1 MMKSQTW
8 LALILLILTNLSDFA
23 TAQNHWCYNDGNY
36 TANSTYSTNLNTLLS
51 SLSSNMDDSGFYNAS
66 QGVAA
71 PDRANALALCRADIQ
86 LESCRGCVQ
95 NATIQLLNL
104 CPERKHA
111 ILWRDVCVLH
121 YSNVSLFGNRAEW
134 PPIMVWVTAN
144 VSSPDQF
151 KQSLRTLVDALTLQ
165 AASGGSLM
173 KVAAGNHTAPDFQW
187 IYAMLQCTPDISEED
202 CSGCLTAAA
211 QLIPECCDSK
221 RWATIL
227 LPSCNLQYGLDPFYN
242 ITRIQEAQT
251 AVSMTSPSP
260 VPAPVLPPPL
270 LAPPGH
276 GNNNTARTVI
286 IIVATVVACLIVAI
300 CVGFCL
306 RKRTKKKAVETIPSD
321 EEMSATES
329 LQYDFGKIRAAT
341 DDFSDANKLGQGGFG
356 VVYKGK
362 LDNGKEIA
370 VKRLSRRSAQG
381 DVEFKNEVLL
391 VAKLQHRYLVRLL
404 GFALQGTER
413 LLIYEFVQNASL
425 DHFIFGHGNDNT
437 ARTVIIIV
445 ATVVAC
451 LIVAICVGLCL
462 RKRSMKKAVE
472 TIPSDEEMSATESL
486 QYDFGKIRAATD
498 DFSDANKLGQ
508 GGFGVVYK
516 GKLENGKEIAV
527 KRLSRRSARGDVEFK
542 NEVLL
547 VAKLQHRYL
556 VRLLGFALQGTERV
570 LIYEF
575 VQNASLDH
583 YIFDRIRR
591 FYIDWNKRYKI
602 IGGIARGLLYLHED
616 SRFRIIHRDLKA
628 SNILLDGEM
637 NPKIADFGTASGY
650 MAPEYAKHGQISV
663 KTDVFSFG
671 VLVLE
676 IVSGRKN
683 NSFRDGENAGD
694 MLISFAWRNW
704 HEGTATSIIDPALM
718 SGAASQADMLRCI
731 HIGLL
736 CVQENAS
743 VRPTMASVVLML
755 SSFSTT
761 LPVPSPPAFFMSN
774 SLELRR
780 SLERNP
786 AQCTHSSRNDASI
799 SELRPR

>member
-8 LALILLILTNLSDFA
+8 LPLILLFLTNLSDFV
-23 TAQNHWCYNDGNY
+23 TAQNYWCYNDGNY

-66 QGVAA
+66 QGEAA

-111 ILWRDVCVLH
+111 ILWRDVCALH

-134 PPIMVWVTAN
+134 PAIMVWDTTN

-151 KQSLRTLVDALTLQ
+151 KERLRTVVDGLSLQ
-165 AASGGSLM
+165 AALGGSMM
-173 KVAAGNHTAPDFQW
+173 KVAAGNRTAPDFQT
-187 IYAMLQCTPDISEED
+187 IYAMLQCTPDMSEED
-202 CSGCLTAAA
+202 CSGCLTSAA
-211 QLIPECCDSK
+211 QHIPQCCDSK
-221 RWATIL
+221 RAATIL
-227 LPSCNLQYGLDPFYN
+227 LPSCNLQYGLGPFYN
-242 ITRIQEAQT
+242 ITRIQEAQA
-251 AVSMTSPSP
+251 AVSMTSPPP
-260 VPAPVLPPPL
+260 VPAPAPVP
-270 LAPPGH
+270 APPGH
-276 GNNNTARTVI
+276 GNDNTARTII
-286 IIVATVVACLIVAI
+286 IIVATVVACLMVAI

-321 EEMSATES
+321 EEMSTTES
-329 LQYDFGKIRAAT
+329 LQYDF
-341 DDFSDANKLGQGGFG
+341 
-356 VVYKGK
+356 
-362 LDNGKEIA
+362 
-370 VKRLSRRSAQG
+370 
-381 DVEFKNEVLL
+381 
-391 VAKLQHRYLVRLL
+391 
-404 GFALQGTER
+404 
-413 LLIYEFVQNASL
+413 
-425 DHFIFGHGNDNT
+425 
-437 ARTVIIIV
+437 
-445 ATVVAC
+445 C
-451 LIVAICVGLCL
+451 
-462 RKRSMKKAVE
+462 
-472 TIPSDEEMSATESL
+472 
-486 QYDFGKIRAATD
+486 KIRAATD

-527 KRLSRRSARGDVEFK
+527 KRLSRRSAQGDAEFK

-556 VRLLGFALQGTERV
+556 VRLLGFVLEGTERL

-575 VQNASLDH
+575 VPNASLDH
-583 YIFDRIRR
+583 YIFDRIKR
-591 FYIDWNKRYKI
+591 FYVDWDKRYKI

-637 NPKIADFGTASGY
+637 NPKIADFGTARLFDQDDQSAGCASKIVGTYGY
-650 MAPEYAKHGQISV
+650 MAPEYANHGQISV

-683 NSFRDGENAGD
+683 NCFQDGENAGD

-704 HEGTATSIIDPALM
+704 QEGTATSIIDPVLM
-718 SGAASQADMLRCI
+718 SGKASQADMLRCI

-736 CVQENAS
+736 CVQGNPTD
-743 VRPTMASVVLML
+743 RPTMASVVLML

-774 SLELRR
+774 NSLEFRR

-786 AQCTHSSRNDASI
+786 TPSAHSSRNNASI
-799 SELRPR
+799 TDPRPR